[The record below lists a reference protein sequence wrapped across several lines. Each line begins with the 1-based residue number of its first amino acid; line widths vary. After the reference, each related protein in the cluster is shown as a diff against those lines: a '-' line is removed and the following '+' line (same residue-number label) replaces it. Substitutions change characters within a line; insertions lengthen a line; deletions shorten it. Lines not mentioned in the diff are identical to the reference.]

1 MAAISTLSINIQ
13 TGTDSGAD
21 TDGDVYVGLGGRE
34 FYLDTS
40 ADDFERGSSRT
51 YILGDGS
58 NVLEKAFNDPRKPQL
73 FDENLQFFPVYI
85 RFVGR
90 TRGDNWR
97 LKGGSITLNG
107 STFPRYQI
115 PPAFEGIWLGIRAGL
130 VFYIPEHLDI
140 G

>member
-1 MAAISTLSINIQ
+1 MAAITTLSINIQ

-51 YILGDGS
+51 YVLGQDS

-73 FDENLQFFPVYI
+73 REEDLDLFPVYI

-90 TRGDNWR
+90 ARGDNWR
-97 LKGGSITLNG
+97 LKGGSITINNIL
-107 STFPRYQI
+107 FPRYQI
-115 PPAFEGIWLGIRAGL
+115 PPAFEGIWMGTRASS
-130 VFYIPEHLDI
+130 VFFIPKHIDI

>member
-1 MAAISTLSINIQ
+1 MAAITTLSINIQ

-58 NVLEKAFNDPRKPQL
+58 NIKEAALNDPRKPQL
-73 FDENLQFFPVYI
+73 FDENLDLFPVYI
-85 RFVGR
+85 RFDGR
-90 TRGDNWR
+90 SRSDNWR
-97 LKGGSITLNG
+97 LKGAGIIINDG
-107 STFPRYQI
+107 TFPRYQL
-115 PPAFEGIWLGIRAGL
+115 PPAFSGVWMGTRATSI
-130 VFYIPEHLDI
+130 FFIPKHSDI